1 MSVGLEHGNEKF
13 RRDVIKRNYPNSVI
27 NRTFDISA
35 KYEVPISVNNIVG
48 FPLETR
54 DLAFDTIRLNR
65 EIIEGIDT
73 ANCYA
78 FAPFHGT
85 PLRDLAIEN
94 KFLEE
99 DTIGTCLTK
108 GSQLNMPQFSK
119 DQIYGIMRTFNLYT
133 RFPESRWPEIEM
145 AEHETKE
152 GNKIFEILRDEFL
165 AEYYT
170 GESVS

>member
-1 MSVGLEHGNEKF
+1 MNLPFTEKVILSLSLRVG
-13 RRDVIKRNYPNSVI
+13 
-27 NRTFDISA
+27 
-35 KYEVPISVNNIVG
+35 
-48 FPLETR
+48 
-54 DLAFDTIRLNR
+54 
-65 EIIEGIDT
+65 
-73 ANCYA
+73 
-78 FAPFHGT
+78 
-85 PLRDLAIEN
+85 DLAIEN

-108 GSQLNMPQFSK
+108 GSQLKMPQFSK

-133 RFPESRWPEIEM
+133 RFPESRWQEIEM